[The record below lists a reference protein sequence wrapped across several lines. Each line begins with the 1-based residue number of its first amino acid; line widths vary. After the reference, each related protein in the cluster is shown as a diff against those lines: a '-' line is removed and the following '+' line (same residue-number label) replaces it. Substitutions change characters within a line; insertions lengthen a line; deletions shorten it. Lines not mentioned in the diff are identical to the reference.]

1 MEEDR
6 STKTLANVEVVKRQ
20 RMCFAGG
27 ESNLH
32 LPAFIK
38 PNGRSRAGWL
48 VCLGPGIVAQF
59 IPANLAV
66 SHTGE
71 TSKPLCPVTVVV
83 NSTAVQSTL
92 QKGKGVRDVQKK
104 KKIMSAIN
112 AFRSNTN
119 CS

>member
-1 MEEDR
+1 M
-6 STKTLANVEVVKRQ
+6 
-20 RMCFAGG
+20 
-27 ESNLH
+27 
-32 LPAFIK
+32 
-38 PNGRSRAGWL
+38 
-48 VCLGPGIVAQF
+48 CLGPGIVAQF

-71 TSKPLCPVTVVV
+71 TSKPRCPVTVVV

>member
-1 MEEDR
+1 
-6 STKTLANVEVVKRQ
+6 
-20 RMCFAGG
+20 MCFAGG

-92 QKGKGVRDVQKK
+92 QKGKGVKDVQKK
-104 KKIMSAIN
+104 K
-112 AFRSNTN
+112 
-119 CS
+119 